1 MSRPA
6 TARLFVAI
14 DPPPAMREEL
24 ATWARLAVAA
34 IGASGRAGVAR
45 GVRLLGPETMHLTL
59 CFIGSRPVEE
69 IEQIAAALDGLEA
82 HSGELSVGAPLWLPP
97 RNPRSLALAVHDRH
111 GELVSLNEAVQ
122 SALAGAI
129 DWQPERRRFRAHVTV
144 ARLGRER
151 SRDRPAPGGEQAPP
165 PTPRLSFVPAEVV
178 LYRSWLAPAGASYEA
193 LTTSALCASSD
204 SSPGGEERAGDGPVV
219 P

>member
-14 DPPPAMREEL
+14 DPPAAMREQL
-24 ATWARLAVAA
+24 AAWARLAVAA
-34 IGASGRAGVAR
+34 MGASGRAGAAR
-45 GVRLLGPETMHLTL
+45 GVRLLEPETMHLTL

-69 IEQIAAALDGLEA
+69 IETIAAALEGLTA
-82 HSGELSVGAPLWLPP
+82 STGELSLGAPLWLPP
-97 RNPRSLALAVHDRH
+97 RNPRSLALGIHDRH
-111 GELVSLNEAVQ
+111 GELTALHEVVQ
-122 SALAGAI
+122 AALEGAI
-129 DWQPERRRFRAHVTV
+129 DWQPERRRFRGHVTV

-151 SRDRPAPGGEQAPP
+151 SRGRRAGVGEQVPP
-165 PTPRLSFVPAEVV
+165 PTPPLSFVPTEVV
-178 LYRSWLAPAGASYEA
+178 LYRSWLAAAGASYEA

-204 SSPGGEERAGDGPVV
+204 SSPDGEDGVGEDPAL